1 MRGWNDAWAARR
13 KPSSPYRVTTNLVT
27 TMLKAE
33 SVTVSAAVPGTWQ
46 TPLMHRRPVA
56 HGLVLSHAVPSG
68 SATCVQ
74 PVAGSQV
81 SAVQGL
87 PSSHWSAVVQ
97 ASASV
102 VLVELEVDVD
112 VEDVV
117 AEVELEDEVLV
128 VRVDEVEED
137 VLVVGCV
144 VDVDDVL
151 TVVDVEVDV
160 VECVVDVVECVV
172 EVVECVVDVEDVVAV
187 IEVDEEVLVVRV
199 VDVEVLVVERVV
211 EVDEEVVVV
220 GMAGS
225 VSSFESALSVPSLAY
240 AVTLNACP
248 TVPSSPPTAKLML
261 PSAACVGIPALTGA
275 P

>member
-1 MRGWNDAWAARR
+1 MSAGTLALKSATPLASSSSIVIPVTSGSTGMRGWNDAWAARR

-33 SVTVSAAVPGTWQ
+33 SLTVSAAVPGTWQ

-112 VEDVV
+112 VEDV
-117 AEVELEDEVLV
+117 
-128 VRVDEVEED
+128 
-137 VLVVGCV
+137 
-144 VDVDDVL
+144 DDVL

-187 IEVDEEVLVVRV
+187 IE
-199 VDVEVLVVERVV
+199 
-211 EVDEEVVVV
+211 
-220 GMAGS
+220 
-225 VSSFESALSVPSLAY
+225 
-240 AVTLNACP
+240 
-248 TVPSSPPTAKLML
+248 
-261 PSAACVGIPALTGA
+261 
-275 P
+275 